1 MMKRYIRNAEDAA
14 PSAEDRLN
22 DVLNVMKD
30 NFDFALEGIEK
41 IATDGDVP
49 GAIQK
54 ANELNDAIDGMIIDI
69 AGDIAE

>member
-1 MMKRYIRNAEDAA
+1 MKRYIRNAEDTA

-30 NFDFALEGIEK
+30 NFDFALEGIGK
-41 IATDGDVP
+41 IAADGDVS

-54 ANELNDAIDGMIIDI
+54 ANELNDAIDGIAISI

>member
-1 MMKRYIRNAEDAA
+1 MKRYIRNAEDAA

-22 DVLNVMKD
+22 DVLSVMKD
-30 NFDFALEGIEK
+30 NFDFAVEGIEK
-41 IATDGDVP
+41 IASDGDVA

-54 ANELNDAIDGMIIDI
+54 ANELNDVIDGMAVSI

>member
-1 MMKRYIRNAEDAA
+1 MKRYIRNAEDAA

-22 DVLNVMKD
+22 DILNVLKD
-30 NFDFALEGIEK
+30 NFNFAVEGIEK
-41 IATDGDVP
+41 IAADGDIS

-54 ANELNDAIDGMIIDI
+54 ANEINDAIDGMIIDI